1 MADLGI
7 PGIRVAGGR
16 AGYAENQQVTDRYAK
31 WKAKLGRD
39 LLTCIQQKNAATVK
53 ACLEQQA
60 DPGVMDLASGS
71 SALHFAT
78 KMGDLQVMNEVLYA
92 CIRSKVD
99 LAAEDVKQRT
109 PLDEA
114 LEVGQRSHLP
124 ADVIVPLLAAGKE
137 AKEVVFELQRS
148 LPKWRQALS
157 TVLEC
162 CTLPVSLV
170 QEDALQVLIESWCF
184 TGDRGGPPSKVQ
196 ELRRAL
202 FTCVAKNNVGGVE
215 ALALAKADLNRL
227 DPRSSRTAME
237 LSEALLHHPVSDVL
251 RHHGAASRRNPN
263 FAQWALCLAA
273 ARGDIHSTLK
283 WIEHGEVDWR
293 DTPPSDRATAL
304 MYAAAAGHAD
314 IAVALLKAQACPALV
329 DQKGRSPADLA
340 REVGHLQLAQ
350 QLELYAER
358 SDKPGRLEPESWQKP
373 SDWKE
378 AIPEVDEDAKSGN
391 IRAAVRSAQVL
402 QAQVPKGKKKLLVEV
417 LRATNLVTSIFSFSV
432 DPVVKVRIGQELQ
445 ETQPASGANPEW
457 NEQFH
462 FFVQGT
468 EVIIFSVW
476 DLDTSGAED
485 HDFIARAELPLKFH
499 VKSLYRGHKVELELE
514 LGNQIDDNSA
524 SLFVSLQ
531 LADSLKTMRQQ
542 PEVATVTGS
551 LPSPP
556 KAAAPANS
564 AAFF

>member
-1 MADLGI
+1 MCSA
-7 PGIRVAGGR
+7 
-16 AGYAENQQVTDRYAK
+16 TAK
-31 WKAKLGRD
+31 
-39 LLTCIQQKNAATVK
+39 
-53 ACLEQQA
+53 
-60 DPGVMDLASGS
+60 
-71 SALHFAT
+71 
-78 KMGDLQVMNEVLYA
+78 
-92 CIRSKVD
+92 
-99 LAAEDVKQRT
+99 
-109 PLDEA
+109 
-114 LEVGQRSHLP
+114 
-124 ADVIVPLLAAGKE
+124 
-137 AKEVVFELQRS
+137 
-148 LPKWRQALS
+148 
-157 TVLEC
+157 
-162 CTLPVSLV
+162 
-170 QEDALQVLIESWCF
+170 
-184 TGDRGGPPSKVQ
+184 
-196 ELRRAL
+196 
-202 FTCVAKNNVGGVE
+202 E

-263 FAQWALCLAA
+263 FAQWALCLSA

-350 QLELYAER
+350 Q
-358 SDKPGRLEPESWQKP
+358 PGRLEPESWRKP

-402 QAQVPKGKKKLLVEV
+402 QAQVPKNKKKLLVEV

-551 LPSPP
+551 LPSPLGCLGFAACPNGCAATSELRP